1 MIIKNY
7 EIEKNIHLLN
17 KYNLVLFFGENLGF
31 KNEIKDKIK
40 NEKKDFEK
48 INLSQDEVVNN
59 KEVLYNEILN
69 FSLFDKKKIFFIH
82 QVNDKILSI
91 LEEIESKLKDQQI
104 ILFTEILE
112 KKSKLRGHFEKSK
125 NLLAI
130 PCYADSEI
138 TIKNIIKERLKDFKD
153 LTAVNLNVI
162 VENSKLDRSKLNNEL
177 KKILSCFSDKQ
188 LDTEK
193 LNKLLNTTENED
205 FNILKDEALAGNKLQ
220 TNKLLSET
228 QIDNDKKVFY
238 INSINQRLLKL
249 LDLIEI
255 TKTKN
260 IESAINEIKPPI
272 FWKDKPV
279 LLNQAKKWSNNRIHK
294 ILNET
299 YKLELELKSNSLVD
313 HRILIKKLLIDI
325 CNLANSL

>member
-40 NEKKDFEK
+40 NEKKEFEK
-48 INLSQDEVVNN
+48 INLSQDEVVNT
-59 KEVLYNEILN
+59 KEILYNEILN
-69 FSLFDKKKIFFIH
+69 YSLFDKKKIFFIN

-91 LEEIESKLKDQQI
+91 LAEIEGKLKDQQI
-104 ILFTEILE
+104 ILFSEILE

-153 LTAVNLNVI
+153 LNAVNLSVI
-162 VENSKLDRSKLNNEL
+162 AENCKLDRSKLNNEL

-193 LNKLLNTTENED
+193 LNKLLNTTENDD
-205 FNILKDEALAGNKLQ
+205 FNILKDEALAGHKLQ

-249 LDLIEI
+249 LDLIKI
-255 TKTKN
+255 TKTKS

-272 FWKDKPV
+272 FWKDKPI
-279 LLNQAKKWSNNRIHK
+279 LLNQSKRWSNNKINK

-299 YKLELELKSNSLVD
+299 YKLELEVKSNSLID

-325 CNLANSL
+325 CNLANS

>member
-40 NEKKDFEK
+40 NEKKEFEK
-48 INLSQDEVVNN
+48 INLSQDEVVNT
-59 KEVLYNEILN
+59 KEILYNEILN
-69 FSLFDKKKIFFIH
+69 YSLFDKKKIFFIN

-91 LEEIESKLKDQQI
+91 LAEIEGKLKDQQI
-104 ILFTEILE
+104 ILFSEILE

-153 LTAVNLNVI
+153 LNAVNLSVI
-162 VENSKLDRSKLNNEL
+162 AENCKLDRSKLNKEL

-193 LNKLLNTTENED
+193 LNKLLNTTENDD
-205 FNILKDEALAGNKLQ
+205 FNILKDEALAGHKLQ

-249 LDLIEI
+249 LDLIKI
-255 TKTKN
+255 TKTKS

-272 FWKDKPV
+272 FWKDKPI
-279 LLNQAKKWSNNRIHK
+279 LLNQSKRWSNNKINK

-299 YKLELELKSNSLVD
+299 YKLELEVKSNSLID

-325 CNLANSL
+325 CNLANS